1 MQNKASPEFFETRI
15 PETRSQ
21 CKDLLLEST
30 FAQKKKKEKEKP
42 CKNKCNSI
50 DDQVFFNCA
59 LAPTVAVF
67 N

>member
-30 FAQKKKKEKEKP
+30 FAQKKKKGKRK
-42 CKNKCNSI
+42 
-50 DDQVFFNCA
+50 A
-59 LAPTVAVF
+59 LRKQM
-67 N
+67 